1 MAENWQEALASLRVL
16 VCIARAD
23 GVVQP
28 SEQTVLA
35 EALQQLGPTPENLTL
50 SQLLTENL
58 PLMPLLQQ
66 ITTPAAQQAVY
77 HAARSLAEQDGIHP
91 EQQRLLAQIRST
103 FESALSADAAGVT
116 AAGVTADTDAEPSP
130 YESLV
135 AGIQVVS
142 QHNRRARDLILDYA
156 LGAAVIGLIPISIP
170 GFWLMQI
177 LALIILL
184 VKMRRDIAA
193 LWGFPKGH
201 GFLAF
206 AGSWFG
212 SLGALSIS
220 LMAGLTLLGIG
231 AFMPLVEGL
240 ALAAAFATLTWAMGQ
255 VTNQFHFS
263 SGRMDQI
270 AFQQMLE
277 RSAQSRQHR
286 SRQPRL
292 RQRRRRSDDG

>member
-16 VCIARAD
+16 VCIAKAD
-23 GVVQP
+23 GAVQP

-50 SQLLTENL
+50 PQLLAENL
-58 PLMPLLQQ
+58 SLMPLLQQ
-66 ITTPAAQQAVY
+66 ITTPDAQQAVY
-77 HAARSLAEQDGIHP
+77 HAARSLAEQNGMQP
-91 EQQRLLAQIRST
+91 QQQRLLDQIRST
-103 FESALSADAAGVT
+103 FASALAADSPTGVAANTSADL
-116 AAGVTADTDAEPSP
+116 SP
-130 YESLV
+130 YEALV
-135 AGIQVVS
+135 SGIQVVS

-156 LGAAVIGLIPISIP
+156 LGAAVIALIPISMP

-212 SLGALSIS
+212 SLGALAVA

-231 AFMPLVEGL
+231 AFVPLVEGL
-240 ALAAAFATLTWAMGQ
+240 ALAAAFATLTWALGQ

-270 AFQQMLE
+270 AFQRMLE
-277 RSAQSRQHR
+277 RSAQF
-286 SRQPRL
+286 
-292 RQRRRRSDDG
+292 RQRKRRSDDG

>member
-16 VCIARAD
+16 VCIAKAD
-23 GVVQP
+23 GAVQP

-50 SQLLTENL
+50 PQLLAENL

-66 ITTPAAQQAVY
+66 ITPPDAQQAVY
-77 HAARSLAEQDGIHP
+77 HAARSLAEQNGIQP
-91 EQQRLLAQIRST
+91 QQQRLLDQIRST
-103 FESALSADAAGVT
+103 FASALAAVSP
-116 AAGVTADTDAEPSP
+116 AAIPADTGAEPSP

-156 LGAAVIGLIPISIP
+156 LGAAIIALIPIAMP

-177 LALIILL
+177 LALTILL

-212 SLGALSIS
+212 SLGALAIA

-231 AFMPLVEGL
+231 AFVPLVEGL
-240 ALAAAFATLTWAMGQ
+240 ALAAAFATLTWALGQ

-270 AFQQMLE
+270 AFQRMLE
-277 RSAQSRQHR
+277 RSAQSRQR
-286 SRQPRL
+286 K
-292 RQRRRRSDDG
+292 RRSDDG